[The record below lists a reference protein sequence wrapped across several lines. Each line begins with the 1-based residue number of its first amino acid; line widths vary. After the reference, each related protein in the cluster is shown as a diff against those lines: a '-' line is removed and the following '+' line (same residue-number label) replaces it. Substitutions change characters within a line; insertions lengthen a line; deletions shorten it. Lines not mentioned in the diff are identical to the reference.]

1 MKKQIKN
8 FLATTGL
15 SLILLAV
22 VAKLYQ
28 ARFLC
33 IETVFQAAAANV
45 VIHAGMIA
53 LKRFES
59 AYYLVEIAVELSYML
74 AVLVGFGWLFQ
85 WYSSTPLWVLILLGI
100 SVYFIGSLIDIFR
113 IRTDVDAINRELDL
127 RKKEYGKIS
136 KIKTDDRKRQI

>member
-33 IETVFQAAAANV
+33 IETVFQAAVANV

-85 WYSSTPLWVLILLGI
+85 WYSSTPLWVLVLLGI

-136 KIKTDDRKRQI
+136 KIKTDARNKQ